1 MLINVTIS
9 TVWDANLMEEELVGG
24 GGGGNS

>member
-24 GGGGNS
+24 GGVGNS